1 MADVSRITAPSS
13 TKLGVDGYAIE
24 RDLSEDM
31 DVGSSRVRHASCGA
45 LSSMPVGSNKVI
57 PGAGPVSRRGG
68 AIPVRSE

>member
-31 DVGSSRVRHASCGA
+31 DVGSARVRHASCGA
-45 LSSMPVGSNKVI
+45 LSSCL
-57 PGAGPVSRRGG
+57 
-68 AIPVRSE
+68 